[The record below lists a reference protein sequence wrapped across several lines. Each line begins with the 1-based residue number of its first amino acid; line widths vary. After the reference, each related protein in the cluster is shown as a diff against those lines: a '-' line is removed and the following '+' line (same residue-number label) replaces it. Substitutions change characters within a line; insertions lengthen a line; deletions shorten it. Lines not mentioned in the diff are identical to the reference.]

1 MDISAELSAPCSVP
15 ELFSWIDD
23 LSRYTPWMGLV
34 HRADR
39 VEDRDG
45 RPAWDVELRARIGP
59 FSRSK
64 RLTMTRVV
72 CRTNAEVVFE
82 RSETDERQHSM
93 WRLSAMVAATKSTTT
108 SATGFES
115 HLEMRLH
122 YGGGLWT
129 GGLVERALADEIN
142 NSRDRLLSLIA
153 GTTP

>member
-1 MDISAELSAPCSVP
+1 
-15 ELFSWIDD
+15 
-23 LSRYTPWMGLV
+23 MGLV

-39 VEDRDG
+39 VGDRNG
-45 RPAWDVELRARIGP
+45 QPAWDVELRARIGP

-72 CRTNAEVVFE
+72 CLTDAEVVFE
-82 RSETDERQHSM
+82 RSETDGRQHSM
-93 WRLSAMVAATKSTTT
+93 WRLGATVAPTE
-108 SATGFES
+108 TGS

-129 GGLVERALADEIN
+129 GGLVERALADEIDS
-142 NSRDRLLSLIA
+142 SRDRLLSLLA

>member
-1 MDISAELSAPCSVP
+1 MDISADLSAPCSVA
-15 ELFSWIDD
+15 ELFGWIDD
-23 LSRYTPWMGLV
+23 LSRYVPWMGLV

-39 VEDRDG
+39 VDDRDG
-45 RPAWDVELRARIGP
+45 RPAWDVELRARVGP

-64 RLTMTRVV
+64 RLTMTRVT
-72 CRTNAEVVFE
+72 CTTDSEVVFE
-82 RSETDERQHSM
+82 RSETDGRQHSM
-93 WRLSAMVAATKSTTT
+93 WRLSAIVAPAE
-108 SATGFES
+108 AGS

-142 NSRDRLLSLIA
+142 TSRDRLLSLIA